1 MEIKVKNN
9 NGETTIDVKEGDC
22 DCGFMTSEE
31 YDIDGKQL
39 IKSSVIDATGF
50 PNPSFV
56 KKLIE
61 KELSR
66 KGFKIIND

>member
-9 NGETTIDVKEGDC
+9 NGKTTIDIKEGDRNY
-22 DCGFMTSEE
+22 DIVVPEE

-39 IKSSVIDATGF
+39 IQSSVIDATGF
-50 PNPSFV
+50 PNPSFD

-66 KGFKIIND
+66 KGFKIIK

>member
-1 MEIKVKNN
+1 MDIKVKNN
-9 NGETTIDVKEGDC
+9 YGKTTIDIKEGDR
-22 DCGFMTSEE
+22 DYGIVVPEE

-39 IKSSVIDATGF
+39 IRSSAIDATGF
-50 PNPSFV
+50 PNPSLD

-66 KGFKIIND
+66 KGFKII